1 MVTEFC
7 LIIFVKMLWSFY
19 FFILEFNSMY
29 KKKSNWNI
37 PTCNP
42 LSKISHFFKVFV
54 ITYLLQSPAAS
65 PVYHTTSWRRYRVTS
80 YIRYCYIV
88 GLSLGNHFL
97 LLASFTL
104 SGSAFQWFTTLVL
117 KKFFLISVFAE
128 AGTRLNLELDCLV
141 DLDAVSAAL
150 VNQLPSSYTWPCVSG
165 TL

>member
-1 MVTEFC
+1 MEKVQGDQLYYILLYCWFVTQE
-7 LIIFVKMLWSFY
+7 
-19 FFILEFNSMY
+19 
-29 KKKSNWNI
+29 
-37 PTCNP
+37 P
-42 LSKISHFFKVFV
+42 
-54 ITYLLQSPAAS
+54 
-65 PVYHTTSWRRYRVTS
+65 
-80 YIRYCYIV
+80 
-88 GLSLGNHFL
+88 

-117 KKFFLISVFAE
+117 KKFLLISVFAE